1 MKQSALDTPPDQSN
15 DLPLGR
21 LPWKLLLGLLIF
33 GLLSFFLDEPIS
45 TVSRAVNLPGDV
57 DQELRFFQQFGQVGS
72 IILLVALVW
81 CLQPPPIR
89 RSLLDFGLA
98 VALTSGIALICKMLT
113 GRARPAFGSPDDFL
127 GPWWNHENLESTWSQ
142 NGSLPSSH
150 VAASA
155 VMATW
160 IWIVFPPIRW
170 VAAVLLVLVAVAR
183 IRFGSHWPSDI
194 LLGCILGITIASL
207 CINRLLGTR
216 LLDLIW
222 RTFVDRKASPAWP
235 DVAAAI
241 SRQQAESGRRG
252 GSSAAERR

>member
-1 MKQSALDTPPDQSN
+1 MRQPVSDPLTNNSSLS
-15 DLPLGR
+15 LPLGR
-21 LPWKLLLGLLIF
+21 LPWKLLVGMLIATIAAV
-33 GLLSFFLDEPIS
+33 FLDEPIS
-45 TVSRAVNLPGDV
+45 TVARAVNLPGDV
-57 DQELRFFQQFGQVGS
+57 DQELRFVQQFGQVGS

-160 IWIVFPPIRW
+160 IWIVFPRIRW
-170 VAAVLLVLVAVAR
+170 VGAVLLVLVAVAR

-194 LLGCILGITIASL
+194 LLGAALGITIASL

-241 SRQQAESGRRG
+241 STQPAARG
-252 GSSAAERR
+252 PA